1 MVLCLSFFFIYR
13 NVKYFHFTEFSSI
26 MFLDTYNKGDIIY
39 MKDVIEKRHI
49 RAEVPTELTWD
60 LSDLYES
67 DKEWET
73 ALRVLKDDIKKLD
86 AFKGQLHNSPTTLLH
101 CLLLEEELLMKL
113 TKLYSYANL
122 KESVD
127 RTNPVIQANSSKVAA
142 LWTKVYTALSFI
154 HNEILSLEEGT
165 IEKYLTEE
173 TKLEPFRKS
182 LLDILQKRQHTLSP
196 ETEEALAALGEVHSS
211 PYKIY
216 GMTKLADMDFNSIQ
230 DEQGNELPVS
240 FALFESKYEFSP
252 SADIRRK
259 AYSSFVSTLKRY
271 KNTVA
276 TTYATEVKKQVTLSR
291 LRKFESVTHMLL
303 EPQKVPLE
311 MYNNQLDIIY
321 KELAPHMRRFADL
334 KKKVLGLDEM
344 LFCDLHAP
352 LDPEFNP
359 TITYEEAGK
368 LIQDSL
374 QVLGDEYSS
383 IIEKGFKERWV
394 DLADNVGKS
403 TGAFC
408 SSPYGS
414 HPYILITWQNTM
426 RGCFTLAHEFGH
438 AGHFYLANKNQR
450 IMNVRPS
457 MYFVE
462 APSTMNELL
471 LAQHL
476 LATTDDKRMRRWVI
490 LQLLGTYYH
499 NFVTHLLEG
508 EYQRRVYTLAEEGGA
523 LTATTLTEIKTNVL
537 STFWGDSV
545 EIDEGAGLTWMRQ
558 PHYYMGLYSYTYS
571 AGLTA
576 STAVAR
582 MIKEEGQPA
591 VDRWLDVLRAGG
603 TMKPLELMKYA
614 GVDMSK
620 PDAIRRAVSYVG
632 SLIDELERSYEE

>member
-1 MVLCLSFFFIYR
+1 
-13 NVKYFHFTEFSSI
+13 
-26 MFLDTYNKGDIIY
+26 
-39 MKDVIEKRHI
+39 MKNIIEKRHI

-60 LSDLYES
+60 LSDLYQS

-73 ALRVLKDDIKKLD
+73 ALRVLTDDIKKLD
-86 AFKGQLHNSPTTLLH
+86 AFKGHLHTSSTTLLH
-101 CLLLEEELLMKL
+101 VLLLEEELLMKL

-122 KESVD
+122 KESTD
-127 RTNPVIQANSSKVAA
+127 RTNPVVQANSSKIAA
-142 LWTKVYTALSFI
+142 LWTKVHTALSFI
-154 HNEILSLEEGT
+154 HNEILSFDEGT
-165 IEKYLTEE
+165 IEKYLAEE

-182 LLDILQKRQHTLSP
+182 LLDILRKRPHTLSP

-216 GMTKLADMDFNSIQ
+216 GMTKLADMDFTSIQ

-252 SADIRRK
+252 NVDVRRK

-311 MYNNQLDIIY
+311 MYDNQLDIIY

-334 KKKVLGLDEM
+334 KKKVLGLDQM

-359 TITYEEAGK
+359 SITYEEAGK

-374 QVLGDEYSS
+374 QVLGDEYGS

-508 EYQRRVYTLAEEGGA
+508 AYQRRVYTLAEEGGA

-537 STFWGDSV
+537 STFWGNSV

-576 STAVAR
+576 STAVAQ

-591 VDRWLDVLRAGG
+591 VNRWLDVLRAGG
-603 TMKPLELMKYA
+603 TMKPLELMKHA

-620 PDAIRRAVSYVG
+620 PDAIRKAVSYVG
-632 SLIDELERSYEE
+632 SLIDELERSYQE

>member
-1 MVLCLSFFFIYR
+1 
-13 NVKYFHFTEFSSI
+13 
-26 MFLDTYNKGDIIY
+26 
-39 MKDVIEKRHI
+39 MKNVIEKRHI
-49 RAEVPTELTWD
+49 RTEVPTELTWD

-73 ALRVLKDDIKKLD
+73 ALRVLTNDIKKLD
-86 AFKGQLHNSPTTLLH
+86 AFKGQLHTSPTTLLH
-101 CLLLEEELLMKL
+101 CLLLEEDLLMEL

-122 KESVD
+122 KESTD
-127 RTNPVIQANSSKVAA
+127 RTNPIIQANSSKIAA
-142 LWTKVYTALSFI
+142 LWTKVHTALSFI
-154 HNEILSLEEGT
+154 HNEILSFDEGT
-165 IEKYLTEE
+165 IEKYLVEE

-182 LLDILQKRQHTLSP
+182 LLDILQKRPHTLSP

-216 GMTKLADMDFNSIQ
+216 GMTKLADMDFTSIQ
-230 DEQGNELPVS
+230 DEKGNELPVS
-240 FALFESKYEFSP
+240 FSLFESKYEFSP
-252 SADIRRK
+252 SVDIRRK

-334 KKKVLGLDEM
+334 KKKVLGLDQM

-359 TITYEEAGK
+359 TITYKEAGK

-374 QVLGDEYSS
+374 KVLGDEYSS

-508 EYQRRVYTLAEEGGA
+508 EYQRRVYTLAEEGEA
-523 LTATTLTEIKTNVL
+523 LTASTLTEIKTNVL
-537 STFWGDSV
+537 STFWGNSV

-576 STAVAR
+576 STAVAQ

-603 TMKPLELMKYA
+603 TMKPLELMKHA

-632 SLIDELERSYEE
+632 SLIDELEHSYQE

>member
-1 MVLCLSFFFIYR
+1 M
-13 NVKYFHFTEFSSI
+13 KT
-26 MFLDTYNKGDIIY
+26 IIENRL
-39 MKDVIEKRHI
+39 V
-49 RAEVPTELTWD
+49 RAKVPNELKWD
-60 LSDLYES
+60 LSDLYKS
-67 DKEWET
+67 NDEWHT
-73 ALRVLKDDIKKLD
+73 ALNILENDIQKLD
-86 AFKGQLHNSPTTLLH
+86 AFKGRLHTNSTTLLN

-122 KESVD
+122 KESTD
-127 RTNPVIQANSSKVAA
+127 RTNPVIQANSSKISA
-142 LWTKVYTALSFI
+142 LWTKVHTALSFI
-154 HNEILSLEEGT
+154 HNEILSFDEGT

-182 LLDILQKRQHTLSP
+182 LLEILKKRQHTLSP
-196 ETEEALAALGEVHSS
+196 ETEETLAALGEVHSS

-216 GMTKLADMDFNSIQ
+216 GMTKLADMDFTSIQ

-252 SADIRRK
+252 SAYIRRK

-271 KNTVA
+271 KNIVA

-291 LRKFESVTHMLL
+291 LRKYESVTHMLL

-334 KKKVLGLDEM
+334 KKKALGLDQM

-359 TITYEEAGK
+359 TITYEEAAT

-374 QVLGDEYSS
+374 KVLGDEYSS

-508 EYQRRVYTLAEEGGA
+508 EYQRRVYALAEEGQP

-576 STAVAR
+576 STAVAQ
-582 MIKEEGQPA
+582 MIKDEGQPA
-591 VDRWLDVLRAGG
+591 IDRWLDVLRAGG
-603 TMKPLELMKYA
+603 TMKPLELMKHA

-620 PDAIRRAVSYVG
+620 PDAIRQAVSYVG
-632 SLIDELERSYEE
+632 SLIDELEHSYQE

>member
-1 MVLCLSFFFIYR
+1 
-13 NVKYFHFTEFSSI
+13 
-26 MFLDTYNKGDIIY
+26 
-39 MKDVIEKRHI
+39 MKNIIEKRHI

-73 ALRVLKDDIKKLD
+73 ALRVLTDDIKKLD
-86 AFKGQLHNSPTTLLH
+86 AFKGQLHTSSTTLLH
-101 CLLLEEELLMKL
+101 GLLLEEELLMKL

-122 KESVD
+122 KESTD
-127 RTNPVIQANSSKVAA
+127 RTNPVVQANSSKIAA
-142 LWTKVYTALSFI
+142 LWTKVHTALSFI
-154 HNEILSLEEGT
+154 HNEILSFDEGT
-165 IEKYLTEE
+165 IEKYLAEE

-182 LLDILQKRQHTLSP
+182 LLDILQKRPHTLSP

-216 GMTKLADMDFNSIQ
+216 GMTKLADMDFTSIQ

-252 SADIRRK
+252 SVDIRRK

-311 MYNNQLDIIY
+311 MYDNQLDIIY

-334 KKKVLGLDEM
+334 KKKVLGLDQM

-359 TITYEEAGK
+359 SITYEEAGK

-374 QVLGDEYSS
+374 QVLGDEYGS

-476 LATTDDKRMRRWVI
+476 LATTEDKRMRRWVI

-537 STFWGDSV
+537 STFWGNSV

-576 STAVAR
+576 STAVAQ

-603 TMKPLELMKYA
+603 TMKPLELMKHA

-620 PDAIRRAVSYVG
+620 PDAIRKAVSYVG
-632 SLIDELERSYEE
+632 SLIDELERSYQE

>member
-1 MVLCLSFFFIYR
+1 
-13 NVKYFHFTEFSSI
+13 
-26 MFLDTYNKGDIIY
+26 
-39 MKDVIEKRHI
+39 MKNVIEKRLI
-49 RAEVPTELTWD
+49 RAEISTELTWD

-67 DKEWET
+67 DKEWEN
-73 ALRVLKDDIKKLD
+73 ALRVLTDDIKKLD
-86 AFKGQLHNSPTTLLH
+86 AFKGQLHTGPATLLN

-113 TKLYSYANL
+113 IKLGTYANL
-122 KESVD
+122 KESAD
-127 RTNPVIQANSSKVAA
+127 RTDPVIQANSSKISA
-142 LWTKVYTALSFI
+142 LGTKVHTALSFI
-154 HNEILSLEEGT
+154 HNEILSFKEGT

-182 LLDILQKRQHTLSP
+182 LLEILQKRQHTLSP

-216 GMTKLADMDFNSIQ
+216 GMTKLADMDFPSIQ
-230 DEQGNELPVS
+230 DEQGNDLPVS

-252 SADIRRK
+252 SAYIRRK

-291 LRKFESVTHMLL
+291 LRKYESVTHMLL

-321 KELAPHMRRFADL
+321 NELAPHMRRFADL
-334 KKKVLGLDEM
+334 KKKVLGLDQM

-359 TITYEEAGK
+359 TITYDEAGK
-368 LIQDSL
+368 LIQESL
-374 QVLGDEYSS
+374 KVLGPEYNT
-383 IIEKGFKERWV
+383 IIETGFKERWV
-394 DLADNVGKS
+394 DLADNIGKS

-508 EYQRRVYTLAEEGGA
+508 EYQRRVYTLAEEGQA
-523 LTATTLTEIKTNVL
+523 LTATTLTEIKTKVL

-576 STAVAR
+576 STTVAQ

-603 TMKPLELMKYA
+603 TMKPLELMKHA

-620 PDAIRRAVSYVG
+620 PDAIRKAVSYVG
-632 SLIDELERSYEE
+632 SLIDELERSYEK

>member
-1 MVLCLSFFFIYR
+1 
-13 NVKYFHFTEFSSI
+13 
-26 MFLDTYNKGDIIY
+26 
-39 MKDVIEKRHI
+39 MKNIIEKRHI

-73 ALRVLKDDIKKLD
+73 ALRVLTDDIKKIE
-86 AFKGQLHNSPTTLLH
+86 AFKGQLRTSPTTLLH

-122 KESVD
+122 KESAD
-127 RTNPVIQANSSKVAA
+127 RTNPVIQANSSKIAA
-142 LWTKVYTALSFI
+142 LWTKVHTALSFI
-154 HNEILSLEEGT
+154 HNEILSFDEGT
-165 IEKYLTEE
+165 IEKYLTKE

-182 LLDILQKRQHTLSP
+182 LLDILQKRPHTLSP

-216 GMTKLADMDFNSIQ
+216 GMTKLADMDFTSIQ

-252 SADIRRK
+252 SVDIRRK

-311 MYNNQLDIIY
+311 MYDNQLDIIY

-334 KKKVLGLDEM
+334 KKKVLGLDQM

-359 TITYEEAGK
+359 SITYEEAGK

-374 QVLGDEYSS
+374 QVLGDEYGS
-383 IIEKGFKERWV
+383 IMAKGFKERWV

-508 EYQRRVYTLAEEGGA
+508 EYQRRVYTLAEEGEA

-537 STFWGDSV
+537 STFWGNSV

-576 STAVAR
+576 STAVAQ

-603 TMKPLELMKYA
+603 TMKPLELMKHA

-620 PDAIRRAVSYVG
+620 PDAIRKAVSYVG
-632 SLIDELERSYEE
+632 SLIDELERSYQE

>member
-1 MVLCLSFFFIYR
+1 
-13 NVKYFHFTEFSSI
+13 
-26 MFLDTYNKGDIIY
+26 
-39 MKDVIEKRHI
+39 MKNIIEKRHI

-73 ALRVLKDDIKKLD
+73 ALRVLTDDIKKLD
-86 AFKGQLHNSPTTLLH
+86 AFKGQLHTSSTTLLH
-101 CLLLEEELLMKL
+101 GLLLEEELLMKL

-122 KESVD
+122 KESTD
-127 RTNPVIQANSSKVAA
+127 RTNPVVQANSSKIAA
-142 LWTKVYTALSFI
+142 LWTKVHTALSFI
-154 HNEILSLEEGT
+154 HNEILSFDEGT
-165 IEKYLTEE
+165 IEKYLAEE

-182 LLDILQKRQHTLSP
+182 LLDILQKRPHTLSP

-216 GMTKLADMDFNSIQ
+216 GMTKLADMDFTSIQ

-252 SADIRRK
+252 SVDIRRK

-303 EPQKVPLE
+303 APQKVPLE
-311 MYNNQLDIIY
+311 MYDNQLDIIY

-334 KKKVLGLDEM
+334 KKKVLGLDQM

-352 LDPEFNP
+352 LDSEFNP
-359 TITYEEAGK
+359 SITYEEAGK

-374 QVLGDEYSS
+374 QVLGDEYGS

-537 STFWGDSV
+537 STFWGNSV

-576 STAVAR
+576 STAVAQ

-603 TMKPLELMKYA
+603 TMKPLELMKHA

-620 PDAIRRAVSYVG
+620 PDAIRKAVSYVG
-632 SLIDELERSYEE
+632 SLIDELECSYQE

>member
-1 MVLCLSFFFIYR
+1 
-13 NVKYFHFTEFSSI
+13 
-26 MFLDTYNKGDIIY
+26 
-39 MKDVIEKRHI
+39 MKNVIEKRHI

-60 LSDLYES
+60 LSDLFES
-67 DKEWET
+67 DKDWET
-73 ALRVLKDDIKKLD
+73 TLRVLTDDIKKLD
-86 AFKGQLHNSPTTLLH
+86 AFKGQLHTSPTTLLH

-122 KESVD
+122 KESTD
-127 RTNPVIQANSSKVAA
+127 RTNPVIQANSSKISA
-142 LWTKVYTALSFI
+142 LWTKVHTALSFI
-154 HNEILSLEEGT
+154 HNEILSFDEGT
-165 IEKYLTEE
+165 IEKYLHEE

-196 ETEEALAALGEVHSS
+196 ETEEALAALGEVHNS

-216 GMTKLADMDFNSIQ
+216 GMTKLADMDFTSIQ

-311 MYNNQLDIIY
+311 MYNNQLNIIY

-334 KKKVLGLDEM
+334 KKKVLGLDQM

-359 TITYEEAGK
+359 TITYKEAGK

-374 QVLGDEYSS
+374 KVLGDEYSS

-508 EYQRRVYTLAEEGGA
+508 EYQRRVYTLAEEGEA

-576 STAVAR
+576 STAVAQ
-582 MIKEEGQPA
+582 MIKVEGQPA
-591 VDRWLDVLRAGG
+591 VDRWLDILRAGG
-603 TMKPLELMKYA
+603 TMKPLELMKHA

-632 SLIDELERSYEE
+632 SLIDELERSYQE

>member
-1 MVLCLSFFFIYR
+1 
-13 NVKYFHFTEFSSI
+13 
-26 MFLDTYNKGDIIY
+26 
-39 MKDVIEKRHI
+39 MKNVIEKRHI
-49 RAEVPTELTWD
+49 RTEVPTELTWD

-73 ALRVLKDDIKKLD
+73 ALRVLTNDIKKLD
-86 AFKGQLHNSPTTLLH
+86 AFKGQLHTSPTTLLH
-101 CLLLEEELLMKL
+101 CLLLEEDLLMEL

-122 KESVD
+122 KESTD
-127 RTNPVIQANSSKVAA
+127 RTNPIIQANSSKIAA
-142 LWTKVYTALSFI
+142 LWTKVHTALSFI
-154 HNEILSLEEGT
+154 HNEILSFDEGT
-165 IEKYLTEE
+165 IEKYLAEE

-182 LLDILQKRQHTLSP
+182 LLDILQKRPHTLSP

-216 GMTKLADMDFNSIQ
+216 GMTKLADMDFTSIQ
-230 DEQGNELPVS
+230 DEKGNELPVS
-240 FALFESKYEFSP
+240 FSLFESKYEFSP
-252 SADIRRK
+252 SVDIRRK

-334 KKKVLGLDEM
+334 KKKVLGLDQM

-352 LDPEFNP
+352 LDTEFNP
-359 TITYEEAGK
+359 TITYKEAGK

-374 QVLGDEYSS
+374 KVLGDEYSS

-508 EYQRRVYTLAEEGGA
+508 EYQRRVYTLAEEGEA

-537 STFWGDSV
+537 STFWGNSV

-576 STAVAR
+576 STAVAQ

-603 TMKPLELMKYA
+603 TMKPLELMKHA

-632 SLIDELERSYEE
+632 SLIDELERSYQE

>member
-1 MVLCLSFFFIYR
+1 
-13 NVKYFHFTEFSSI
+13 
-26 MFLDTYNKGDIIY
+26 
-39 MKDVIEKRHI
+39 MKDVIEKRPI
-49 RAEVPTELTWD
+49 REEVPTELIWD
-60 LSDLYES
+60 LSDLYKS
-67 DKEWET
+67 DNEWHT
-73 ALRVLKDDIKKLD
+73 ALNVLENDIKRLD
-86 AFKGQLHNSPTTLLH
+86 AFKGQLHTNPTTLLN

-113 TKLYSYANL
+113 TKLSTYANL
-122 KESVD
+122 KESTD
-127 RTNPVIQANSSKVAA
+127 RTDPVIQANSSKISA
-142 LWTKVYTALSFI
+142 LGAKMHTARSFI
-154 HNEILSLEEGT
+154 HNEILSLGEGT

-173 TKLEPFRKS
+173 TELEPFRKS
-182 LLDILQKRQHTLSP
+182 LLEVLKKRQYTLSP

-216 GMTKLADMDFNSIQ
+216 GMTKLADMDFTPMQ
-230 DEQGNELPVS
+230 DEQGNDLPVS

-252 SADIRRK
+252 SAYLRRE
-259 AYSSFVSTLKRY
+259 AYSSFISTLKRY

-291 LRKFESVTHMLL
+291 LRKYESVTHMLL

-321 KELAPHMRRFADL
+321 NELAPHMRRFADL
-334 KKKVLGLDEM
+334 KKKVLGLDQM

-368 LIQDSL
+368 LIQESL
-374 QVLGDEYSS
+374 TVLGEEYNA

-471 LAQHL
+471 LAQYL
-476 LATTDDKRMRRWVI
+476 LATNEDKRMRRWII

-508 EYQRRVYTLAEEGGA
+508 EYQRRVYSLAEEGQA

-576 STAVAR
+576 STAVAQ

-591 VDRWLDVLRAGG
+591 VDRWLNVLRAGG
-603 TMKPLELMKYA
+603 TMTPLELMKHA

-620 PDAIRRAVSYVG
+620 PDAIRKAVSYVG
-632 SLIDELERSYEE
+632 SLIDELERSYQE

>member
-1 MVLCLSFFFIYR
+1 M
-13 NVKYFHFTEFSSI
+13 KT
-26 MFLDTYNKGDIIY
+26 IIENRL
-39 MKDVIEKRHI
+39 V
-49 RAEVPTELTWD
+49 RAKVPNELKWD
-60 LSDLYES
+60 LSDLYKS
-67 DKEWET
+67 NDEWHT
-73 ALRVLKDDIKKLD
+73 ALNILENDIQKLD
-86 AFKGQLHNSPTTLLH
+86 AFKGRLHTNSTTLLN

-122 KESVD
+122 KESTD
-127 RTNPVIQANSSKVAA
+127 RTNPVIQANSSKISA
-142 LWTKVYTALSFI
+142 LWTKVHTALSFI
-154 HNEILSLEEGT
+154 HNEILSFDEGT

-182 LLDILQKRQHTLSP
+182 LLEILKKRQHTLSP
-196 ETEEALAALGEVHSS
+196 ETEETLAALGEVHSS

-216 GMTKLADMDFNSIQ
+216 GMTKLADMDFTSIQ

-252 SADIRRK
+252 SAYIRRK

-276 TTYATEVKKQVTLSR
+276 TTYATEIKKQVTLSR
-291 LRKFESVTHMLL
+291 LRKYESVTHMLL

-334 KKKVLGLDEM
+334 KKKALGLDQM

-359 TITYEEAGK
+359 TITYEEAAT

-374 QVLGDEYSS
+374 KVLGDEYSS

-508 EYQRRVYTLAEEGGA
+508 EYQRRVYALAEEGQP

-537 STFWGDSV
+537 STFWGNSV

-576 STAVAR
+576 STAVAQ
-582 MIKEEGQPA
+582 MIKDEGQPA
-591 VDRWLDVLRAGG
+591 IDRWLDVLRAGG
-603 TMKPLELMKYA
+603 TMKPLELMKHA

-620 PDAIRRAVSYVG
+620 PDAIRQAVSYVG
-632 SLIDELERSYEE
+632 SLIDELEHSYQE

>member
-1 MVLCLSFFFIYR
+1 
-13 NVKYFHFTEFSSI
+13 
-26 MFLDTYNKGDIIY
+26 
-39 MKDVIEKRHI
+39 MKNVIENRLI

-60 LSDLYES
+60 LSDLYKS
-67 DKEWET
+67 DAEWHA
-73 ALRVLKDDIKKLD
+73 ALNVLENDIQKLD
-86 AFKGQLHNSPTTLLH
+86 GFKGHLHTSSTTLLN
-101 CLLLEEELLMKL
+101 CLLIEEELLMKL
-113 TKLYSYANL
+113 TKLSSYANL
-122 KESVD
+122 KESAD
-127 RTNPVIQANSSKVAA
+127 RTDPVIQANSSKISA
-142 LWTKVYTALSFI
+142 LGTKVHTALSFI
-154 HNEILSLEEGT
+154 HNEILSFEEGT
-165 IEKYLTEE
+165 IEKYLIEE
-173 TKLEPFRKS
+173 IKLNPFRKS
-182 LLDILQKRQHTLSP
+182 LLEVLSKRQHTLSP

-216 GMTKLADMDFNSIQ
+216 GMTKLADMDFNPIQ
-230 DEQGNELPVS
+230 DEQGNEFPLS
-240 FALFESKYEFSP
+240 FALFESNYEFSP
-252 SADIRRK
+252 SAYIRRK
-259 AYSSFVSTLKRY
+259 AYESFVSTLKRY

-291 LRKFESVTHMLL
+291 LRKYESVTHMLL

-334 KKKVLGLDEM
+334 KKKVLGLDQM

-359 TITYEEAGK
+359 AIPYEEAGT

-374 QVLGDEYSS
+374 KVLGDEYSS
-383 IIEKGFKERWV
+383 IIQKGFKERWV

-476 LATTDDKRMRRWVI
+476 LATTNDKRMRRWVI

-508 EYQRRVYTLAEEGGA
+508 EYQRRVYTLAEEGQA
-523 LTATTLTEIKTNVL
+523 LTAKSLTEIKTNVL

-576 STAVAR
+576 STAVAQ

-603 TMKPLELMKYA
+603 TMKPLELMKHA

-620 PDAIRRAVSYVG
+620 PDAIRKAVSYVG
-632 SLIDELERSYEE
+632 SLIDELERSYQE

>member
-1 MVLCLSFFFIYR
+1 
-13 NVKYFHFTEFSSI
+13 
-26 MFLDTYNKGDIIY
+26 
-39 MKDVIEKRHI
+39 MKNTIEKRHI

-60 LSDLYES
+60 LSHLYES

-73 ALRVLKDDIKKLD
+73 ALRVLTDDIKKLD
-86 AFKGQLHNSPTTLLH
+86 MFKGQLHTSPTTLLH

-122 KESVD
+122 KESTD
-127 RTNPVIQANSSKVAA
+127 RTNPIVQANSSKIAA
-142 LWTKVYTALSFI
+142 LWTKVHTALSFI
-154 HNEILSLEEGT
+154 HNEILSFDEGT

-216 GMTKLADMDFNSIQ
+216 GMTKLADMDFTSIQ

-252 SADIRRK
+252 NVDIRRK

-321 KELAPHMRRFADL
+321 KELAPHMRRFTDL
-334 KKKVLGLDEM
+334 KKKVLGLDQM

-359 TITYEEAGK
+359 AITYEEAGK

-374 QVLGDEYSS
+374 QVLGGEYSS

-476 LATTDDKRMRRWVI
+476 LATNDDKRMRRWVI

-537 STFWGDSV
+537 STFWGNSV

-576 STAVAR
+576 STAVAQ

-603 TMKPLELMKYA
+603 TMKPLELMKHA

-632 SLIDELERSYEE
+632 SLIDELERSYQE

>member
-1 MVLCLSFFFIYR
+1 
-13 NVKYFHFTEFSSI
+13 
-26 MFLDTYNKGDIIY
+26 
-39 MKDVIEKRHI
+39 MKNIIEKRHI

-73 ALRVLKDDIKKLD
+73 ALRVLTDDIKKLD
-86 AFKGQLHNSPTTLLH
+86 AFKGQLHTSSTTLLH
-101 CLLLEEELLMKL
+101 GLLLEEELLMKL

-122 KESVD
+122 KESTD
-127 RTNPVIQANSSKVAA
+127 RTNPVVQANSSKIAA
-142 LWTKVYTALSFI
+142 LWTKVHTALSFI
-154 HNEILSLEEGT
+154 HNEILSFDEDT
-165 IEKYLTEE
+165 IEKYLAEE

-182 LLDILQKRQHTLSP
+182 LLDILQKRPHTLSP

-216 GMTKLADMDFNSIQ
+216 GMTKLADMDFTSIQ

-252 SADIRRK
+252 SVDIRRK

-311 MYNNQLDIIY
+311 MYDNQLDIIY

-334 KKKVLGLDEM
+334 KKKVLGLDQM

-359 TITYEEAGK
+359 SITYEEAGK

-374 QVLGDEYSS
+374 QVLGDEYGS

-537 STFWGDSV
+537 STFWGNSV

-576 STAVAR
+576 STAVAQ

-603 TMKPLELMKYA
+603 TMKPLELMKHA

-620 PDAIRRAVSYVG
+620 PDAIRKAVSYVG
-632 SLIDELERSYEE
+632 SLIDELERSYQE

>member
-1 MVLCLSFFFIYR
+1 
-13 NVKYFHFTEFSSI
+13 
-26 MFLDTYNKGDIIY
+26 
-39 MKDVIEKRHI
+39 MKNVIEKRHI
-49 RAEVPTELTWD
+49 RAEVSTELTWD
-60 LSDLYES
+60 LSDLFES
-67 DKEWET
+67 DKDWET
-73 ALRVLKDDIKKLD
+73 ALRVLTDDIKKLD
-86 AFKGQLHNSPTTLLH
+86 AFKGQLHTSATTLLH

-122 KESVD
+122 KESTD
-127 RTNPVIQANSSKVAA
+127 RTNPVIQANSSKIAA
-142 LWTKVYTALSFI
+142 LWTKVHTALSFI
-154 HNEILSLEEGT
+154 HNEILSFDEGT
-165 IEKYLTEE
+165 IEKYLAEE

-182 LLDILQKRQHTLSP
+182 LLDILQKRKHTLSP

-216 GMTKLADMDFNSIQ
+216 GMTKLADMDFTSIQ

-252 SADIRRK
+252 SVDIRRK

-334 KKKVLGLDEM
+334 KKKVLGLDQM

-359 TITYEEAGK
+359 TITYKEAGK

-374 QVLGDEYSS
+374 KVLGDEYSS

-394 DLADNVGKS
+394 DLADNIGKS

-471 LAQHL
+471 LGQHL

-508 EYQRRVYTLAEEGGA
+508 EYQRRVYTLADEGEA

-537 STFWGDSV
+537 STFWGNSV

-576 STAVAR
+576 STAVAQ

-603 TMKPLELMKYA
+603 TMKPLELMKHA

-620 PDAIRRAVSYVG
+620 PDAIRKAVSYVG
-632 SLIDELERSYEE
+632 SLIDELERSYQE

>member
-1 MVLCLSFFFIYR
+1 
-13 NVKYFHFTEFSSI
+13 
-26 MFLDTYNKGDIIY
+26 
-39 MKDVIEKRHI
+39 MKNVIEKRHI
-49 RAEVPTELTWD
+49 RAEVSTELTWD
-60 LSDLYES
+60 LSDLFES
-67 DKEWET
+67 DKDWET
-73 ALRVLKDDIKKLD
+73 ALRVLTDDIKKLD
-86 AFKGQLHNSPTTLLH
+86 AFKGQLHTSATTLLH

-122 KESVD
+122 KESTD
-127 RTNPVIQANSSKVAA
+127 RTNPVIQANSSKIAA
-142 LWTKVYTALSFI
+142 LWTKVHTALSFI
-154 HNEILSLEEGT
+154 HNEILSFDEGT
-165 IEKYLTEE
+165 IEKYLAEE

-182 LLDILQKRQHTLSP
+182 LLDILQKRKHTLSP

-216 GMTKLADMDFNSIQ
+216 GMTKLADMDFTSIQ

-252 SADIRRK
+252 SVDIRRK

-334 KKKVLGLDEM
+334 KKKVLGLDQM

-359 TITYEEAGK
+359 TITYKEAGK

-374 QVLGDEYSS
+374 KVLGDEYSS

-508 EYQRRVYTLAEEGGA
+508 EYQRRVYTLADEGEA
-523 LTATTLTEIKTNVL
+523 LTATTLTEIKTNVF
-537 STFWGDSV
+537 STFWGNSV

-576 STAVAR
+576 STAVAQ

-603 TMKPLELMKYA
+603 TMKPLELMKHA

-620 PDAIRRAVSYVG
+620 PDAIRKAVSYVG
-632 SLIDELERSYEE
+632 SLIDELERSYQE

>member
-1 MVLCLSFFFIYR
+1 
-13 NVKYFHFTEFSSI
+13 
-26 MFLDTYNKGDIIY
+26 
-39 MKDVIEKRHI
+39 MKNIIEKRHI

-73 ALRVLKDDIKKLD
+73 ALRVLTDDIKKLD
-86 AFKGQLHNSPTTLLH
+86 AFKGQLHTSSTTLLH
-101 CLLLEEELLMKL
+101 GLLLEEELLMKL

-122 KESVD
+122 KESTD
-127 RTNPVIQANSSKVAA
+127 RTNPVVQANSSKIAA
-142 LWTKVYTALSFI
+142 LWTKVHTALSFI
-154 HNEILSLEEGT
+154 HNEILSFDEGT
-165 IEKYLTEE
+165 IEKYLAEE

-182 LLDILQKRQHTLSP
+182 LLDILQKRPHTLSP

-216 GMTKLADMDFNSIQ
+216 GMTKLADMDFTSIQ

-252 SADIRRK
+252 SVDIRRK

-311 MYNNQLDIIY
+311 MYDNQLDIIY

-334 KKKVLGLDEM
+334 KKKVLGLDQM

-359 TITYEEAGK
+359 SITYEEAGK

-374 QVLGDEYSS
+374 QVLGDEYGS

-537 STFWGDSV
+537 STFWGNSV

-576 STAVAR
+576 STAVAQ

-603 TMKPLELMKYA
+603 SMKPLELMKHA

-620 PDAIRRAVSYVG
+620 PDAIRKAVSYVG
-632 SLIDELERSYEE
+632 SLIDELECSYQE

>member
-1 MVLCLSFFFIYR
+1 
-13 NVKYFHFTEFSSI
+13 
-26 MFLDTYNKGDIIY
+26 

-60 LSDLYES
+60 LSDLFES

-73 ALRVLKDDIKKLD
+73 ALRVLTNDIKKLD
-86 AFKGQLHNSPTTLLH
+86 AFKGQLHTSPTTLLH

-122 KESVD
+122 KESAD
-127 RTNPVIQANSSKVAA
+127 RTNPVIQANSSKIAA
-142 LWTKVYTALSFI
+142 LWTKVHTALSFI
-154 HNEILSLEEGT
+154 NNEILSFDEGT
-165 IEKYLTEE
+165 IEKYITEE

-182 LLDILQKRQHTLSP
+182 LLDILQKRPHTLSP
-196 ETEEALAALGEVHSS
+196 ETEEILAALGEVHSS

-216 GMTKLADMDFNSIQ
+216 GMTKLADMDFTSIQ
-230 DEQGNELPVS
+230 DEQGKELPVS

-252 SADIRRK
+252 SVDIRRK

-334 KKKVLGLDEM
+334 KKRVLGLDQM

-359 TITYEEAGK
+359 AITYEEAGK

-374 QVLGDEYSS
+374 RVLGDEYSS

-476 LATTDDKRMRRWVI
+476 LATTDDKRMHRWVI

-508 EYQRRVYTLAEEGGA
+508 EYQRRVYTLAEEGEA

-576 STAVAR
+576 STAVAQ

-603 TMKPLELMKYA
+603 TMKPLELMKHA

-620 PDAIRRAVSYVG
+620 PDAIRKAVSYVG
-632 SLIDELERSYEE
+632 SLIDQLERSYQE

>member
-1 MVLCLSFFFIYR
+1 
-13 NVKYFHFTEFSSI
+13 
-26 MFLDTYNKGDIIY
+26 
-39 MKDVIEKRHI
+39 MKNIIEKRHI

-73 ALRVLKDDIKKLD
+73 ALRVLTDDIKKLD
-86 AFKGQLHNSPTTLLH
+86 AFKGQLHTSSTTLLH
-101 CLLLEEELLMKL
+101 GLLLEEELLMKL

-122 KESVD
+122 KESTD
-127 RTNPVIQANSSKVAA
+127 RTNPVVQANSSKIAA
-142 LWTKVYTALSFI
+142 LWTKVHTALSFI
-154 HNEILSLEEGT
+154 HNEILSFDEGT
-165 IEKYLTEE
+165 IEKYLAEE

-182 LLDILQKRQHTLSP
+182 LLDILQKRPHTLSP

-216 GMTKLADMDFNSIQ
+216 GMTKLADMDFTSIQ

-252 SADIRRK
+252 SVDIRRK

-311 MYNNQLDIIY
+311 MYDNQLDIIY
-321 KELAPHMRRFADL
+321 KELATHMRRFADL
-334 KKKVLGLDEM
+334 KKKVLGLDQM

-359 TITYEEAGK
+359 SITYEEAGK

-374 QVLGDEYSS
+374 QVLGDEYGS

-537 STFWGDSV
+537 STFWGNSV

-576 STAVAR
+576 STAVAQ

-603 TMKPLELMKYA
+603 TMKPLELMKHA

-620 PDAIRRAVSYVG
+620 PDAIRKAVSYVG
-632 SLIDELERSYEE
+632 SLIDELERSYQE

>member
-1 MVLCLSFFFIYR
+1 
-13 NVKYFHFTEFSSI
+13 
-26 MFLDTYNKGDIIY
+26 
-39 MKDVIEKRHI
+39 MKNIIEKRHI

-73 ALRVLKDDIKKLD
+73 ALRVLTDDIKKIE
-86 AFKGQLHNSPTTLLH
+86 AFKGQLHTSPTTLLH

-122 KESVD
+122 KESTD
-127 RTNPVIQANSSKVAA
+127 RTNPVIQANSSKIAA
-142 LWTKVYTALSFI
+142 LWTKVHTALSFI
-154 HNEILSLEEGT
+154 HNEILSFDEGT
-165 IEKYLTEE
+165 IEKYLTKE

-182 LLDILQKRQHTLSP
+182 LLDILQKRPHTLSP

-216 GMTKLADMDFNSIQ
+216 GMTKLADMDFTPIQ

-252 SADIRRK
+252 SVDIRRK

-311 MYNNQLDIIY
+311 MYDNQLDIIY

-334 KKKVLGLDEM
+334 KKKVLGLDQM

-359 TITYEEAGK
+359 SITYEEAGK

-374 QVLGDEYSS
+374 QVLGDEYGS
-383 IIEKGFKERWV
+383 IIAKGFKERWV

-450 IMNVRPS
+450 IMNIRPS

-490 LQLLGTYYH
+490 LQLIGTYYH

-508 EYQRRVYTLAEEGGA
+508 EYQRRVYTLAEEGEA

-537 STFWGDSV
+537 STFWGNSV

-576 STAVAR
+576 STAVAQ

-603 TMKPLELMKYA
+603 TMKPLELMKHA

-620 PDAIRRAVSYVG
+620 PDAIRKAVSYVG
-632 SLIDELERSYEE
+632 SLIDELERSYQE

>member
-1 MVLCLSFFFIYR
+1 
-13 NVKYFHFTEFSSI
+13 
-26 MFLDTYNKGDIIY
+26 
-39 MKDVIEKRHI
+39 MKHVIEKRLI

-60 LSDLYES
+60 LSDLYKS
-67 DKEWET
+67 DDEWHT
-73 ALRVLKDDIKKLD
+73 ALNVLENDIKRLD
-86 AFKGQLHNSPTTLLH
+86 AFKGQLHTGPATLLN

-113 TKLYSYANL
+113 TKLGTYANL
-122 KESVD
+122 KESAD
-127 RTNPVIQANSSKVAA
+127 RTDPVIQANSSKISA
-142 LWTKVYTALSFI
+142 LGTKVHTALSFI
-154 HNEILSLEEGT
+154 HNEILSFEEGT

-182 LLDILQKRQHTLSP
+182 LLEILQKRQHTLSP

-216 GMTKLADMDFNSIQ
+216 GMTKLADMDFPSIQ
-230 DEQGNELPVS
+230 DEQGNDLPVS

-252 SADIRRK
+252 SAYIRRE
-259 AYSSFVSTLKRY
+259 AYSSFISTLKRY

-291 LRKFESVTHMLL
+291 LRKYESVTHMLL

-321 KELAPHMRRFADL
+321 NELAPHMRRFADL
-334 KKKVLGLDEM
+334 KKKVLGLDQM

-359 TITYEEAGK
+359 TITYDEAGK
-368 LIQDSL
+368 LIQESL
-374 QVLGDEYSS
+374 KVLGPEYNT
-383 IIEKGFKERWV
+383 IIETGFKERWV
-394 DLADNVGKS
+394 DLADNIGKS

-508 EYQRRVYTLAEEGGA
+508 EYQRRVYTLAEEGQA
-523 LTATTLTEIKTNVL
+523 LTATTLTEIKTKVL

-576 STAVAR
+576 STTVAQ

-603 TMKPLELMKYA
+603 TMKPLELMKHA

-620 PDAIRRAVSYVG
+620 PDAIRKAVSYVG
-632 SLIDELERSYEE
+632 SLIDELERSYQE